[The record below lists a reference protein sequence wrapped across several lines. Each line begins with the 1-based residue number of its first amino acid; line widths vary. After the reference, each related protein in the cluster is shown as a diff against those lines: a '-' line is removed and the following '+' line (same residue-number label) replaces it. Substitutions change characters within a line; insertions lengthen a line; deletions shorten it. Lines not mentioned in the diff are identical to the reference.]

1 MASSASMYRVDCDRD
16 SEESSNDG
24 MSSAEES
31 VLDQELDGDYISD
44 DLDDEGS
51 PVCRAARGA
60 SRRGKGTCRN
70 TPVAYGGYEDQD
82 KGNILLEFNPS
93 RPLGIHSNHPVFRHS
108 HMTTALEFFHL
119 FFTAEMINKICEH
132 TNSYAIQNISNG
144 SWKDVTP
151 EEIDKLIA
159 LLIYFSLV
167 RIQTCVEDY
176 WSRNGPCGGFAKDII
191 PRERFFALMAFLHV
205 FDPEAESCSD
215 KSHKVQS
222 FVEDFKSRCIDL
234 YQPRQQVSIDERM
247 FQVKSDVLQYPEK
260 KPTKWGVKVWVLE
273 DSSNKYIINFDIYI
287 GRHAKEAVSS
297 SGLGY
302 DVVMKLMQPFF
313 NQGYHLYID
322 DFFTSHL
329 LLKDLF
335 EQGVYATGIT
345 RETRKGFPKSMKNG
359 EEWSEASH
367 VKRGSMRWK
376 RTPPILNLQW
386 LDKEVF
392 SVLSTIENAN
402 DHVPFKIG
410 GKRRSRVIRQPQAI
424 ASCIQV
430 KRAVNHSDEAFIS
443 TCHVLQKSRKWW
455 KNLFFNLIDIAAIN
469 GYILFR
475 EHQAQFPDDKE
486 LQRHSGYSLDNFR
499 EEIIEE
505 ICDCPE
511 REELP

>member
-1 MASSASMYRVDCDRD
+1 MNPSIVKKKLYCCPC
-16 SEESSNDG
+16 
-24 MSSAEES
+24 
-31 VLDQELDGDYISD
+31 SD
-44 DLDDEGS
+44 DHDDGEDEEGI
-51 PVCRAARGA
+51 PVCSAAGGA
-60 SRRGKGTCRN
+60 SRHGKGICRN

-82 KGNILLEFNPS
+82 KGNVLVEFKPR
-93 RPLGIHSNHPVFRHS
+93 RPLGIHFNHPVFRHS

-132 TNSYAIQNISNG
+132 TNSYAIQKISDG

-151 EEIDKLIA
+151 EEINKLIA
-159 LLIYFSLV
+159 LLISFTLI
-167 RIQTCVEDY
+167 RIQTHVADY
-176 WSRNGPCGGFAKDII
+176 WSRNGLCGGFANDFM

-222 FVEDFKSRCIDL
+222 FVEDFKSRCVDL

-247 FQVKSDVLQYPEK
+247 FQLKSDVLQYPEK
-260 KPTKWGVKVWVLE
+260 NPTKWGVKVWVLE

-313 NQGYHLYID
+313 NQGYHLYIN
-322 DFFTSHL
+322 DFFTSNL

-359 EEWSEASH
+359 QEWADASH

-392 SVLSTIENAN
+392 SVLSTIENTN

-424 ASCIQV
+424 ASYIQV
-430 KRAVNHSDEAFIS
+430 KRAVDHSHETFVS

-455 KNLFFNLIDIAAIN
+455 KNLFFNLIDIAVIN

-475 EHQAQFPDDKE
+475 EHQARFPDDKE
-486 LQRHSGYSLDNFR
+486 LQRRGRYSLDHFR
-499 EEIIEE
+499 EEIIQQ
-505 ICDCPE
+505 ICYCPE
-511 REELP
+511 GGELP